1 MKSIDSYWDTI
12 NPVSIVLLPLS
23 WLFCLLAWLRRLA
36 YRMGLFGSKKLPLPV
51 IVVGNITVG
60 GAGKTPLV
68 IWLADYL
75 KGKGYRPGIVSRG
88 YGGTSGQW
96 PQRVEPE
103 SDPKMVGDEPVLIAR
118 RTGCPMRV
126 GPDRVKAARA
136 LVEESQCDIILSD
149 DGMQH
154 YALKRDIEIA
164 VVDGSRLF
172 GNGLCLP
179 AGPLR
184 ERQSRLGSVDLVIAN
199 GGELEGYP
207 GMTLLPVSVAKVSD
221 PRQRTELDSFRGS
234 SVHAVA
240 GIGSP
245 ARFFNTL
252 RETDIEVIEHGF
264 PDHHRFEAEDIAFD
278 DELPVL
284 MTEKDAVKCASFAR
298 KHHWYLE
305 VDADPEEAF
314 VERLDELIRG
324 LKDG

>member
-118 RTGCPMRV
+118 RTGCPMWV

-136 LVEESQCDIILSD
+136 LVEEGQCDIILSD

-164 VVDGSRLF
+164 VVDGRRQF

-221 PRQRTELDSFRGS
+221 PRQRTELGSFRGS

-264 PDHHRFEAEDIAFD
+264 PDHHRYEAEDIAFD